1 MLYDFVYFK
10 KQFGGFKKQNN
21 DVDNLISEEL
31 DAEKGDQYASP
42 SKYDQQRNNKVSTKP
57 SFAMKPSGF
66 KKPTFNAVPNQTPN
80 KAYDDGGNMA
90 GVQDLAE
97 SAAHQTSPP

>member
-1 MLYDFVYFK
+1 
-10 KQFGGFKKQNN
+10 
-21 DVDNLISEEL
+21 
-31 DAEKGDQYASP
+31 
-42 SKYDQQRNNKVSTKP
+42 VSTKP

-97 SAAHQTSPP
+97 SAAH

>member
-1 MLYDFVYFK
+1 
-10 KQFGGFKKQNN
+10 
-21 DVDNLISEEL
+21 
-31 DAEKGDQYASP
+31 
-42 SKYDQQRNNKVSTKP
+42 
-57 SFAMKPSGF
+57 MKPSGF

-97 SAAHQTSPP
+97 SAAH